1 MPHLWR
7 VPEGAMTGFLEG
19 MEQEHGGVL
28 EYLRKIGVDE
38 KQQEAMREALLE
50 D

>member
-1 MPHLWR
+1 MP
-7 VPEGAMTGFLEG
+7 EDAMTVFLEG
-19 MEQEHGGVL
+19 MKQEHGGVL

-38 KQQEAMREALLE
+38 KQQEAMREAFLE